1 MELVKIPTRLMP
13 EIVNLLSA
21 EFQKL
26 AEQKANSDKKLS
38 ETQYALERETNKRKA
53 LEEHAAELERQLGAD
68 DDF

>member
-13 EIVNLLSA
+13 EIVNLLST
-21 EFQKL
+21 EYQKL
-26 AEQKANSDKKLS
+26 AELKATAEKKLS
-38 ETQYALERETNKRKA
+38 DTQYAIERETNKRKA